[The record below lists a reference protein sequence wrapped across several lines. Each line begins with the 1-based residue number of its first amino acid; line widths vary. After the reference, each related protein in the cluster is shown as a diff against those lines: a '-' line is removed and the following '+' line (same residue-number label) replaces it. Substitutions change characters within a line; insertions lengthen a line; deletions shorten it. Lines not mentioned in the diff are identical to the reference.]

1 MESSN
6 GTQPGDNGPPI
17 IPPLLSP
24 PPPAKEA
31 GHGVRQLLCIVANI
45 CFWFFL
51 ADAAVSLIDD
61 TLALVANVHV
71 ILGIRSIVNTFAV
84 LIGLVVYLLLGV
96 TPALP
101 KRFLLPI
108 TLFNPAMV
116 LISLLAWIY
125 FPDRI
130 QLFSWGVSFLQVN
143 VGVLLIVLIH
153 GGFRLGCQVIPGRLI
168 GGKLFRW
175 QNLAA
180 FCAVNIFLVLP
191 GATGYVAFCGTRAVD
206 HFTDGFVTLRP
217 SGFTVQVR
225 KYVRNDGKSILLVPM
240 SHIGE
245 PDFYHSLS
253 ESFPTNSTIL
263 MEGVKDDKN
272 LLTNRITYKR
282 MATSLGLSQQ
292 QKEFKPS
299 PVQMVP
305 ADIDVDQ
312 FAPSTIDFLNLVMLI
327 HSRGLNAQNLLLLMQ
342 SSGSIEFEKQVFDDI
357 LRKRNH
363 HLLQEIRDQL
373 SSSDQLVVPW
383 GAAHMPEIARE
394 IQKAGFRLDS
404 SREYVAI
411 RFRRRRHQ
419 ESEGA
424 AHARQQLTE

>member
-6 GTQPGDNGPPI
+6 GTQPGDNDPPI
-17 IPPLLSP
+17 IPPVFSASL
-24 PPPAKEA
+24 PAKEA
-31 GHGVRQLLCIVANI
+31 GNGVRQLLCVVANI

-51 ADAAVSLIDD
+51 ADAALSLIDD
-61 TLALVANVHV
+61 TLAIVAGVHV
-71 ILGIRSIVNTFAV
+71 VSGIRAIVNTFAV
-84 LIGLVVYLLLGV
+84 LIGLLVYLLMGL

-101 KRFLLPI
+101 KRFLLPL

-125 FPDRI
+125 FPNRI
-130 QLFSWGVSFLQVN
+130 QLFSWGVSFIQALL
-143 VGVLLIVLIH
+143 GLLLISLIQ
-153 GGFRLGCQVIPGRLI
+153 GGFRLRWQLVPERLI
-168 GGKLFRW
+168 AGKLFRW

-191 GATGYVAFCGTRAVD
+191 GATGYVFFCGARAVD
-206 HFTDGFVTLRP
+206 HFTEGFVAVRP
-217 SGFTVQVR
+217 SGFIVQVR

-240 SHIGE
+240 AHIGE
-245 PDFYHSLS
+245 PEFYHSLS
-253 ESFPTNSTIL
+253 KSFPTNSTIL

-327 HSRGLNAQNLLLLMQ
+327 HTRGMTAQNLLFLMQ
-342 SSGSIEFEKQVFDDI
+342 SSGSIEIEEQVFNDI
-357 LRKRNH
+357 LRKRNR
-363 HLLQEIRDQL
+363 HLLQEIRDHL
-373 SSSDQLVVPW
+373 SESDQLVVPW

-394 IQKAGFRLDS
+394 IQKSGFHLES

-411 RFRRRRHQ
+411 RFGRSRH
-419 ESEGA
+419 
-424 AHARQQLTE
+424 